1 MAGGLVGGPASR
13 AQGGGSG
20 GGATYLVP
28 AVNGFVRS
36 IDLGGAAGE
45 HKKNANGHVQQDILR
60 LLTLWFKYGNPSS
73 SLLPTYAHVRGRM
86 RTYADVLWRMV
97 QVREPV

>member
-1 MAGGLVGGPASR
+1 MLIDGGLVGGPPSR
-13 AQGGGSG
+13 AQGGGSW

-45 HKKNANGHVQQDILR
+45 HKKNADGHVQQDILR
-60 LLTLWFKYGNPSS
+60 LLTLWFKYGFP
-73 SLLPTYAHVRGRM
+73 SLLPPPHVCSRM
-86 RTYADVLWRMV
+86 RTYGDVW
-97 QVREPV
+97 